1 MTKKCLIIDNE
12 DQKESGS
19 FEEFQAQAKSKG
31 IKVECHQFLIGNSSR
46 PDLLTKGKIDMAKV
60 IPIFKNEFSGITFD
74 LILVDWGLEDEK
86 INGVDLIR
94 HFQHEGIRKSTPK
107 ILFSGNLKE
116 EIASLFEAY
125 KKEEVNFNRV
135 WKQIRALIEIN
146 IVDFIDRTE
155 YEKDSVNFLKKNPP
169 NSDMLIISELRNNPD
184 LTFNDDI
191 TKLNGKN
198 FEEVAE
204 IIENE
209 HDIGMKFKRLLIEES
224 VAYLSKLSDYTS
236 DDKK

>member
-19 FEEFQAQAKSKG
+19 FEEFEAQAKSKR
-31 IKVECHQFLIGNSSR
+31 IKVECYQFLIGSSRR
-46 PDLLTKGKIDMAKV
+46 PDLLTKGQIDMTKV
-60 IPIFKNEFSGITFD
+60 IPIFKNEFKGLTFD
-74 LILVDWGLEDEK
+74 LILVDWDFDDEK

-107 ILFSGNLKE
+107 ILYSGILRE
-116 EIASLFEAY
+116 EIASLFEKY
-125 KKEEVNFNRV
+125 KEGEITFDKV

-146 IVDFIDRTE
+146 IVDFIDRTD
-155 YEKDSVNFLKKNPP
+155 YEKDSISFLKKNPP
-169 NSDMLIISELRNNPD
+169 NSDMILISELRDNPD
-184 LTFNDDI
+184 IFFNNDI

-209 HDIGMKFKRLLIEES
+209 PDLGTKFKRLLIEES
-224 VAYLSKLSDYTS
+224 IAYLSKLSDYTS
-236 DDKK
+236 DEQN